1 MKETTLERIAILMI
15 VLKQVRGIDILL
27 NERRDTVDNGGYL
40 LHDPKAGRQ

>member
-15 VLKQVRGIDILL
+15 VLRQVRGIDILL
-27 NERRDTVDNGGYL
+27 NERWDTVDNGGYL